1 MQRNGATGN
10 DGGRPTPKRGITHS
24 PKFWLGAA
32 LAIVFLV
39 FVGQNHDKVP
49 VHYVF
54 FTKDSYLIWVM
65 VGCGMI
71 GFVVG
76 WLWGRPARVIAKRGR
91 KGRKGRKDR
100 KNHEDET

>member
-1 MQRNGATGN
+1 MGGEN
-10 DGGRPTPKRGITHS
+10 GRPTANGGIMRS
-24 PKFWLGAA
+24 PKFWLGAT

-39 FVGQNHDKVP
+39 FVAQNHDKVP

-65 VGCGMI
+65 LGCGII

-76 WLWGRPARVIAKRGR
+76 WLWGRPARVISKRS
-91 KGRKGRKDR
+91 RKDR
-100 KNHEDET
+100 KGDS

>member
-1 MQRNGATGN
+1 MQRNDDAKSNENGK
-10 DGGRPTPKRGITHS
+10 PTPKGGLTRS

-32 LAIVFLV
+32 LAVVFLI

-65 VGCGMI
+65 VGCGVI

-76 WLWGRPARVIAKRGR
+76 WLWGRPARVMSKRNL
-91 KGRKGRKDR
+91 KDR
-100 KNHEDET
+100 KEKT